1 MSRGAQT
8 KDEPIDVG
16 PRSSLPSDGRAADT
30 GPLEPA
36 QKKRRVKKFRATHKR
51 DDSAPSDVRTASP
64 SPAAQSLVGL
74 NQEQKDEIIRQK
86 YNEQTHHAR
95 KSRRTESKIYKLRSF
110 NNCIKYILIYKYAR
124 PGGNVLD
131 LGCGKGGDMAKWEAV
146 QTRSYV
152 GIDLSDLS
160 IKEAVTRYKRS
171 RFHFQ
176 AVFATGDAFNVPVPQ
191 ILKDF
196 RDQVDLQFD
205 TVSMQFCMHYAFDSE
220 LTVRNMLQ
228 NVARSLKVGGMFIG
242 TIPSSD
248 FIRWK
253 VNKLGPGERK
263 WGNSIYSVEFP
274 SEPPKDA
281 KFANPF
287 GNVYN
292 YYLVDAVDNVPE
304 YVVPFETFRALCE
317 SYNLEL
323 RYKKNFFELFNKE
336 IPNYFR
342 QLPTPVVESLRREDG
357 SYGVSGED
365 RDACSFYL
373 AFAFEKVGA

>member
-16 PRSSLPSDGRAADT
+16 PHSSLPSDGRAADT

-160 IKEAVTRYKRS
+160 IKEA
-171 RFHFQ
+171 
-176 AVFATGDAFNVPVPQ
+176 
-191 ILKDF
+191 
-196 RDQVDLQFD
+196 FD